1 MEQPIIQFQQEEGG
15 ILKFTISSIDVS
27 FVNALRRTILSDIP
41 IIVFKTSPYEQNKC
55 NIISNTTRLNNE
67 IIKHRLS
74 NIPIH
79 IKDLNINLDDYILE
93 IDEENTSDTM
103 IMLTT
108 ENFKIRNLKTNTLLD
123 DNDIKK
129 IFPPFIA
136 PTGTSEYYI
145 DFVRLNPRLSETI
158 PGEKLKLTCGLSI
171 GTAREDGAFN
181 VVGTCSYGCSPNI
194 NKINEEVE
202 IRKEKWS
209 KEGKN
214 KEEVEFEAKN
224 WKLLEGMRYVIKNS
238 FDFIIETIGIYENN
252 ELLIIACN
260 ILIDKLI
267 NLKNIINNDEIE
279 ISISNT
285 TMENCYDI
293 KLLNEDYTIG
303 NMLNYVIYEVYYK
316 QMDLINYIGF
326 KKLHPHDNYSII
338 RIAFNNE
345 EPKERVKDI
354 LVNSI
359 DKTIEIIE
367 KIKFIFEGTP
377 ERK

>member
-1 MEQPIIQFQQEEGG
+1 MEQPIIEFQQEDNG

-41 IIVFKTSPYEQNKC
+41 IIVFKTSPYELNKC
-55 NIISNTTRLNNE
+55 NISFNSTRLNNE

-79 IKDLNINLDDYILE
+79 IKDLNINLEDYILE
-93 IDEENTSDTM
+93 IDEENNSDTIIM
-103 IMLTT
+103 ITT
-108 ENFKIRNLKTNTLLD
+108 ENFKIKNLKTNTYLS
-123 DNDIKK
+123 DNDIKR
-129 IFPPFIA
+129 IFPPYI
-136 PTGTSEYYI
+136 PPSGQGEYYI
-145 DFVRLNPRLSETI
+145 DFVRLNPRLSDTI

-194 NKINEEVE
+194 DKINEEVE

-252 ELLIIACN
+252 ELVIIACN
-260 ILIDKLI
+260 ILIEKLI
-267 NLKNIINNDEIE
+267 NLKNITNNDELE
-279 ISISNT
+279 INESNT

-303 NMLNYVIYEVYYK
+303 NMLNYVIYEIYYK
-316 QMDLINYIGF
+316 KMDLLNYVGF
-326 KKLHPHDNYSII
+326 KKLHPHDNFSII
-338 RIAFNNE
+338 RIGFNNE
-345 EPKERVKDI
+345 ETKERI
-354 LVNSI
+354 REMFINSM
-359 DKTIEIIE
+359 DKAIEVIE
-367 KIKFIFEGTP
+367 KIKMMFEGTP